1 MNREEA
7 TKLVKLT
14 SKYDH
19 AVLVSQIMG
28 VLAEHHHEDVQDW
41 ELAGLLHDLDYDET
55 VDKREMHG
63 VLTAKALDG
72 LVDTTILNAIKSH
85 DHRTGVSPTTLL
97 DHSLKF
103 SDAVS
108 LLIEKTDTV
117 LSERP
122 WLQEIIESYETQEG
136 LCAQEIIKQVSC

>member
-1 MNREEA
+1 MNRKDA
-7 TKLVKLT
+7 IKLVKMT

-19 AVLVSQIMG
+19 AVLVSRIMG

-55 VDKREMHG
+55 VGKREMHG
-63 VLTAKALDG
+63 VLAAKALDG
-72 LVDTTILNAIKSH
+72 LVDKSILNAIKSH
-85 DHRTGVSPTTLL
+85 DHITGVAPISLL

-108 LLIEKTDTV
+108 VLIDKSDTI
-117 LSERP
+117 LAERP
-122 WLQEIIESYETQEG
+122 WIQEIIESYETQEG
-136 LCAQEIIKQVSC
+136 LSAQDIIKQVSC